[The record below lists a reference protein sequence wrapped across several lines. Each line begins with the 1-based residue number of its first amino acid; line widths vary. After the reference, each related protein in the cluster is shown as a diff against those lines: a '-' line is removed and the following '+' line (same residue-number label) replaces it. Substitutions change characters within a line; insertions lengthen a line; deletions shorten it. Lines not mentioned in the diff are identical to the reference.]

1 MKALLICGCVAGI
14 ALMSG
19 CAGTRDRGGTDYSGQ
34 SAVATGAATGVA
46 SSLPPAVENT
56 VKEKAP
62 GGTIAA
68 VVKQKRNDRTIY
80 EVVFSDPIRYPKLW
94 IAEDGTFLSDKQEY
108 SP

>member
-19 CAGTRDRGGTDYSGQ
+19 CAGTRDYGGTDYSGQ
-34 SAVATGAATGVA
+34 SAVTTGAQTGVA
-46 SSLPPAVENT
+46 SSLPAAVENT

-62 GGTIAA
+62 GGTIAG
-68 VVKQKRNDRTIY
+68 VVRQNRNGRTIY

-94 IAEDGTFLSDKQEY
+94 IAEDGTFLSDKENY
-108 SP
+108 LP